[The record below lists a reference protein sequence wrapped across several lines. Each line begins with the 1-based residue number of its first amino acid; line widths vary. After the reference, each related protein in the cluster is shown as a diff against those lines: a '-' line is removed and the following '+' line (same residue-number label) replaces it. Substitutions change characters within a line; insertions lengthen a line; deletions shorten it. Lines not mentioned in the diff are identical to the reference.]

1 MATEERALGNLE
13 GRMAEQSALLHQIN
27 ADLSS
32 RLQQVNADLTSGLQQ
47 VNADLT
53 SGLQQVNAD
62 LTSGLQH
69 VNARIDRLMLAMLAI
84 GGGLAVALF
93 GVTASLVTLL
103 VRGG

>member
-27 ADLSS
+27 ADLTSGL
-32 RLQQVNADLTSGLQQ
+32 RQVNADLTSGLQQ
-47 VNADLT
+47 
-53 SGLQQVNAD
+53 
-62 LTSGLQH
+62 

-103 VRGG
+103 VRGA